1 MNMFIK
7 DEIGV
12 PSTFG
17 AIWLNMLQIMGVEFI
32 NVGFTWIISILS
44 IVYLIY
50 KIKNERSKYE
60 RHKDNRED
68 STDAS

>member
-1 MNMFIK
+1 MSIK

-17 AIWLNMLQIMGVEFI
+17 AIYLNFLQIMGVELI
-32 NVGFTWIISILS
+32 NHAFTWVISVLS
-44 IVYLIY
+44 IIYLIY
-50 KIKNERSKYE
+50 KIKNERNKYE
-60 RHKDNRED
+60 RSKDNGED

>member
-12 PSTFG
+12 PSTLG
-17 AIWLNMLQIMGVEFI
+17 AIWLNTLQIMGVDII
-32 NVGFTWIISILS
+32 NVGLTWVISTLS

-50 KIKNERSKYE
+50 KIRNEKNKYE
-60 RHKDNRED
+60 RHKDNGTD
-68 STDAS
+68 SNDAS